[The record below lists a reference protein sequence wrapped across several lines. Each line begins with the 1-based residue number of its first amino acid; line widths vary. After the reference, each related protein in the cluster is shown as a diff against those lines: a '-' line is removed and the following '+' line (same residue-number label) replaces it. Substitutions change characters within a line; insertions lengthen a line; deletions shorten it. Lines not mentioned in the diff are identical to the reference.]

1 LKGKRILRERERERP
16 TDQTKKNWRV
26 LDRMSFS
33 ASVSPVVVKGRTS
46 LGEINGKD
54 SLDGG
59 ISVGCLCNN
68 RLDLKE
74 QKLTPPHSTDN

>member
-1 LKGKRILRERERERP
+1 MEKAASEIERKLKILTYRGECGASVEGETNIERERERERP

-54 SLDGG
+54 SLDG
-59 ISVGCLCNN
+59 
-68 RLDLKE
+68 E
-74 QKLTPPHSTDN
+74 